1 MKRARSRVK
10 CQAGEILSCDE
21 VLMLKLRQLHS
32 YAVAEGGG
40 SIGRPWQG
48 RGMNDISSEG

>member
-40 SIGRPWQG
+40 SIGRAWQG

>member
-1 MKRARSRVK
+1 MKRSRSQVK
-10 CQAGEILSCDE
+10 SQAGEISSCDE

-40 SIGRPWQG
+40 SIDRAWQG
-48 RGMNDISSEG
+48 RDMNDISSEG